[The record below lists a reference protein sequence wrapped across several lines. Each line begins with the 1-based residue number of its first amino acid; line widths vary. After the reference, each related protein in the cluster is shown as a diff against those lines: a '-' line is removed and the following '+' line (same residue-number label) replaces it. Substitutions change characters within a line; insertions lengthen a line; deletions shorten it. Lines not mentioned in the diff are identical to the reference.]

1 MNKVNGKIWRIF
13 AISVVVIFAVLGVV
27 EGYGRLKN
35 RVENLE
41 TIAKKAEQKAD
52 IAAQKAETVSERVI
66 RVEEGI
72 DYLKQAVDRIEK
84 KIE

>member
-1 MNKVNGKIWRIF
+1 M
-13 AISVVVIFAVLGVV
+13 VVVIFAVLGVV
-27 EGYGRLKN
+27 YGYGRLNN

-41 TIAKKAEQKAD
+41 TIATKAEYKAD
-52 IAAQKAETVSERVI
+52 IAAQKAETVSERII
-66 RVEEGI
+66 RLEEGI